1 MDLTHQNFFLQHLQ
15 ALAQNETL
23 HTAEEIRA
31 AAEGLKLLDRN
42 VRLESED
49 LQKLAQ
55 IPLERPIYENIRF
68 MEPLTLPAIRLH
80 MQKAM
85 AQSPGLQL
93 FQRATRAPQVALDCL
108 NQVTLPPPL
117 LNILTV
123 MSRQLPELYAHTLE
137 VALIS
142 TFLGI
147 LHRMDRSEL
156 VHVMSAGLFHDIGSM
171 FLPPSLLDRETTL
184 SWSDWRLIYTHPS
197 IGHDI
202 LKGVKGVPPQVMAAV
217 HQHHERV
224 DGSGYPQGLVDQDI
238 GQLGRISAA
247 AEVVA
252 GVTQHKS
259 KHYLTTVLNANIGR
273 LDRTVLETL
282 TEVLANVSSDDFSQ
296 VSDNAATFRLVD
308 TVSDALARWQSLDL
322 QVRSHRDLEKV
333 SGGIAAAQ
341 RIVNASGLSTDSLA
355 LSDADSMAFVKLSQ
369 HTADAFQEAKYQLG
383 QVLHDVHRNKASYM
397 AIDPPEASKAFG
409 RWVAETDRRLKEIA
423 DPVETLSE
431 AKAPPSSP
439 EHEPQWYYLKAGK
452 KCGPVSP
459 VTIHEYLE
467 QGELQPDDLAWRAGL
482 DNWCILREVED
493 LITWDIKHAEQ
504 GRAG

>member
-202 LKGVKGVPPQVMAAV
+202 LKGVKGVPP
-217 HQHHERV
+217 R
-224 DGSGYPQGLVDQDI
+224 
-238 GQLGRISAA
+238 
-247 AEVVA
+247 
-252 GVTQHKS
+252 
-259 KHYLTTVLNANIGR
+259 
-273 LDRTVLETL
+273 
-282 TEVLANVSSDDFSQ
+282 
-296 VSDNAATFRLVD
+296 
-308 TVSDALARWQSLDL
+308 
-322 QVRSHRDLEKV
+322 
-333 SGGIAAAQ
+333 
-341 RIVNASGLSTDSLA
+341 
-355 LSDADSMAFVKLSQ
+355 
-369 HTADAFQEAKYQLG
+369 
-383 QVLHDVHRNKASYM
+383 
-397 AIDPPEASKAFG
+397 
-409 RWVAETDRRLKEIA
+409 
-423 DPVETLSE
+423 
-431 AKAPPSSP
+431 
-439 EHEPQWYYLKAGK
+439 
-452 KCGPVSP
+452 
-459 VTIHEYLE
+459 
-467 QGELQPDDLAWRAGL
+467 
-482 DNWCILREVED
+482 
-493 LITWDIKHAEQ
+493 
-504 GRAG
+504 